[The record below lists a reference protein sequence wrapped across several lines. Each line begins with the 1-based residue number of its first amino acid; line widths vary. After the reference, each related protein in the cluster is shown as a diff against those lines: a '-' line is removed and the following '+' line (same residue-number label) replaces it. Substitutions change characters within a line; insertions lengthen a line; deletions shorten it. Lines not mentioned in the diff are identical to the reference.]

1 MHRFFIVLAL
11 LSLEAALYSGL
22 LAGTPCYFP
31 LHILIPML
39 FEGE

>member
-22 LAGTPCYFP
+22 LAGMSHYFP
-31 LHILIPML
+31 LHIFIPML
-39 FEGE
+39 FKGE